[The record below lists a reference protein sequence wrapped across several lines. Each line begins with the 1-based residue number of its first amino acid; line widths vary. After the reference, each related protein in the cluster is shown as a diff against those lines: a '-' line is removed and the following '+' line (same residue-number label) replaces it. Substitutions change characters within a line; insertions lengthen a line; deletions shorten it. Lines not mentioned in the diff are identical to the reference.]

1 MKKEIRVYLVDL
13 CKISDDQLLSK
24 KLHTCSDEKFMDEA
38 EAQGYVYSLP
48 IFQNLINLGKI
59 SNFNETYI
67 RFVEVDVYELQDL
80 ENGLYD
86 YSAE

>member
-24 KLHTCSDEKFMDEA
+24 KLYTCSDEKFIDEA

-67 RFVEVDVYELQDL
+67 RFVEADVYELQDL

>member
-13 CKISDDQLLSK
+13 SKISEDELLNK
-24 KLHTCSDEKFMDEA
+24 KLYTCSDEKFIDEA

-59 SNFNETYI
+59 ENFNDTYI
-67 RFVEVDVYELQDL
+67 RFVEADVYELQDL
-80 ENGLYD
+80 ENALYD

>member
-1 MKKEIRVYLVDL
+1 MKKQIRVYLVDL
-13 CKISDDQLLSK
+13 SKISDDQLLSK
-24 KLHTCSDEKFMDEA
+24 KLYTCSDEKFMDEA

-67 RFVEVDVYELQDL
+67 RFVEADVYELQDL